1 MPLED
6 QDPKL
11 MLDYLTVPDLSYAE
25 LTDPGKTVP
34 LLLPYSVIWEAMIV
48 EQDPLCRRYVTNT
61 M

>member
-25 LTDPGKTVP
+25 LIDPGKTVP
-34 LLLPYSVIWEAMIV
+34 LLLPYSVVWEAMIV
-48 EQDPLCRRYVTNT
+48 EKDPLCRRYVTNT
-61 M
+61 I